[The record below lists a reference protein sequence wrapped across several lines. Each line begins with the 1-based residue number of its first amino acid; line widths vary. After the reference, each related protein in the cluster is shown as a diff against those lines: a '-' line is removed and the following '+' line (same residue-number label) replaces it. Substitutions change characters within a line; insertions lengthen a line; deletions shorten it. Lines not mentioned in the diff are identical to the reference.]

1 MFGRKIFSSFVAL
14 NFMICMYTLEH
25 YVDHFFIF
33 LESCI
38 KTIEASSCLASCSNP
53 PICWAIDASFL
64 ENSQKSGNRFG
75 PKRTRG
81 VKIGQKGSKI
91 RRRAHSLLTWF
102 IPGRPDC
109 LASSACSLICI
120 FYSTEQQVF
129 RVIHLNLQHRQ
140 NRWLLVKFVK
150 QCAV

>member
-1 MFGRKIFSSFVAL
+1 
-14 NFMICMYTLEH
+14 MYTIEH
-25 YVDHFFIF
+25 YVNKCFIF
-33 LESCI
+33 LEPCI
-38 KTIEASSCLASCSNP
+38 KTRFAPLKPQVVWHPLPTHPSMHH
-53 PICWAIDASFL
+53 FL

-120 FYSTEQQVF
+120 FYSTEQKVF

-140 NRWLLVKFVK
+140 NRWLLVKRFLFSSL
-150 QCAV
+150 